1 MTQMYKVCY
10 NHDRIYCGI
19 ADRNKGVWIE
29 ADDAMLSVAPYPAY
43 KSTRRKR

>member
-1 MTQMYKVCY
+1 MTQKYEVCY

-19 ADRNKGVWIE
+19 ADRNKGEWIN
-29 ADDAMLSVAPYPAY
+29 ADDAMLSVALYPAD